1 MSRRILVT
9 GEAIGD
15 FIPCD
20 GEGRHYEAVL
30 GGSGFNTALAI
41 ARAGGKVAYAVA
53 LSTDA
58 LGGRFRRALVA
69 EGIAADLIRDSS
81 LPTAVA
87 IVSPL
92 GPDGVPEFGL
102 HLDGTAEDEP
112 GAVPL
117 LCPPGTLHLHATSF
131 AALRGETG
139 ASLPVLL
146 RSAREAGAGVSYDI
160 NIRASVL
167 PDRAEA
173 RPLVGARIALADIA
187 KASRDDLAW
196 LYPNEAPDAIAASWL
211 ALGAKL
217 VLISEGGA
225 GCRAYSAEGMIQVT
239 APAVEIADTVGA
251 GDCLMGT
258 FLAELA
264 ESGDLG
270 AGLADLSLARTEAA
284 LRIACAA
291 AADCCTRPGCDPPR
305 RRMR

>member
-15 FIPCD
+15 FIPRD
-20 GEGRHYEAVL
+20 AEGRRYEAVL

-41 ARAGGKVAYAVA
+41 ARAGGKVAYAAA

-58 LGGRFRRALVA
+58 LGLRFREALAA
-69 EGIAADLIRDSS
+69 EGIAADLIRDSERR
-81 LPTAVA
+81 TAVA

-92 GPDGVPEFGL
+92 KPDGVPEFGL
-102 HLDGTAEDEP
+102 HLDGSAEDEP
-112 GAVPL
+112 EAIPH

-131 AALRGETG
+131 AALRGTAG
-139 ASLPVLL
+139 SRMPALM
-146 RSAREAGAGVSYDI
+146 RSARESGASVSYDI

-167 PDRAEA
+167 PERDEA
-173 RPLVGARIALADIA
+173 TRPIEARIALAHIA

-196 LYPNEAPDAIAASWL
+196 LYPNEAPDAIAAGWR

-217 VLISEGGA
+217 VLISEGGD
-225 GCRAYSAEGMIQVT
+225 GCRAYAAEGMIQVT

-264 ESGDLG
+264 DSGDLG
-270 AGLADLSLARTEAA
+270 VGLAALSLARIEAA
-284 LRIACAA
+284 LRIACEA

-305 RRMR
+305 RVL

>member
-1 MSRRILVT
+1 MSRILVT

-15 FIPCD
+15 FIPRD

-41 ARAGGKVAYAVA
+41 TRAGADVTYAAA
-53 LSTDA
+53 LSADA
-58 LGGRFRRALVA
+58 LGQRFRQALAA
-69 EGIAADLIRDSS
+69 EGIAAELIRDSS

-92 GPDGVPEFGL
+92 RPDGVPEFGL

-112 GAVPL
+112 EAIPR

-131 AALRGETG
+131 AALRGKTG
-139 ASLPVLL
+139 EDLPALM
-146 RSAREAGAGVSYDI
+146 RSAREAGASVSYDI

-167 PDRAEA
+167 PGRARA
-173 RPLVGARIALADIA
+173 RPQIEARIALADIA

-196 LYPNEAPDAIAASWL
+196 LYPGEEPDAVAAGWL
-211 ALGAKL
+211 ARGARL
-217 VLISEGGA
+217 VLISEGA
-225 GCRAYSAEGMIQVT
+225 EGCRAYAADASIRVQ
-239 APAVEIADTVGA
+239 APEVAVVDTVGA

-258 FLAELA
+258 FLADLA
-264 ESGDLG
+264 ASGDLG
-270 AGLADLSLARTEAA
+270 TGRADLSSTRLEAA

-291 AADCCTRPGCDPPR
+291 AADCCTRAGCDPPR
-305 RRMR
+305 RTR